1 MSQAVAIN
9 NVFAADKTIGFT
21 ATATTTT
28 TATSQRLYSARVQ
41 AINSS
46 GPVSV
51 SVQAVGTVLER
62 APSLRVDAMPHSLT
76 VSCRLHSCQ
85 YEYDGAV
92 VIDGDGSGFDLKLPN
107 AEAGRAYAFLLELP
121 AGAPAAQM
129 SATFYLAGAAA
140 GAAGFE
146 PVVSGPL
153 GEWTTTPVGHESFA
167 EHQGC
172 TNEERSRCITVAR
185 DFGIHP
191 SGAFSEFLMGT
202 WVAPSSGP
210 TLLRLVMNCDV
221 PFFSDVQAEGCY
233 IDQHSSS
240 YGCDPT
246 TDGTDHSVCAS
257 QLRLTVVP
265 GAYFDDFNQSTREA
279 AAAAGATTGVTTRE
293 QPVRGSAER
302 IDTIVVSRSNIEAR
316 VAAAWQDTYGRR
328 RLQCDGASCCED
340 CHGVPLE
347 SGCDHAPSFDDILK
361 PCTPAHQILIDLFTV
376 RKQPHVTYPLST
388 ELHEDGE
395 ELHGGGDGDGS
406 GGGGHRRLQACG
418 SCPLV
423 TRVETHGTS
432 AADVINAQ
440 QGMLSRLPDA
450 ELRRQ
455 TPASG
460 KGKGGGG
467 GQGGR
472 RLQASGDSCCP
483 DGGCHWDSLCGLGAS
498 CDACT
503 ARGQTAQTV
512 QFVLSQP
519 AVEAIMHEKF
529 EAMPEKG
536 RRRLQASAGADG
548 CDHPPSLAESLV
560 SGSCANA
567 LLASIFVDEQAP
579 LAIEPTLFTKADRRR
594 RRLQASGDSCCPD
607 GGCHWD
613 SLCESLQVTI
623 ETHAATAADA
633 YAGIHELAAAL
644 NGTLLL

>member
-1 MSQAVAIN
+1 
-9 NVFAADKTIGFT
+9 
-21 ATATTTT
+21 
-28 TATSQRLYSARVQ
+28 
-41 AINSS
+41 
-46 GPVSV
+46 
-51 SVQAVGTVLER
+51 
-62 APSLRVDAMPHSLT
+62 
-76 VSCRLHSCQ
+76 
-85 YEYDGAV
+85 
-92 VIDGDGSGFDLKLPN
+92 
-107 AEAGRAYAFLLELP
+107 
-121 AGAPAAQM
+121 
-129 SATFYLAGAAA
+129 
-140 GAAGFE
+140 
-146 PVVSGPL
+146 
-153 GEWTTTPVGHESFA
+153 
-167 EHQGC
+167 
-172 TNEERSRCITVAR
+172 
-185 DFGIHP
+185 
-191 SGAFSEFLMGT
+191 
-202 WVAPSSGP
+202 
-210 TLLRLVMNCDV
+210 MNCDV

-233 IDQHSSS
+233 IDQQSSS

-279 AAAAGATTGVTTRE
+279 AAAAAGATTGVTTRQ

-483 DGGCHWDSLCGLGAS
+483 DGGCHWDSLC
-498 CDACT
+498 
-503 ARGQTAQTV
+503 
-512 QFVLSQP
+512 
-519 AVEAIMHEKF
+519 
-529 EAMPEKG
+529 
-536 RRRLQASAGADG
+536 
-548 CDHPPSLAESLV
+548 
-560 SGSCANA
+560 
-567 LLASIFVDEQAP
+567 
-579 LAIEPTLFTKADRRR
+579 
-594 RRLQASGDSCCPD
+594 
-607 GGCHWD
+607 
-613 SLCESLQVTI
+613 ESLQVTI

-633 YAGIHELAAAL
+633 YAGIHELAADL